1 MKKLSLFVI
10 PLGVMCS
17 GITLAPAEMQEA
29 KVDLR
34 YLAGNVS
41 SLKLE
46 APADLSFAGMPV
58 PLNIDQVK
66 RKLNRELKRHQY
78 YYAGNLLIHKRAARY
93 RETFQRILREYQV
106 PEDFFYLAIA
116 ESNLSN
122 ATSPVGAKGF
132 WQFMTPTARAYGLEV
147 SATVDE
153 RYHPEKAAHAAARY
167 LSDAFERFGD
177 WTLVAASYNMGQYG
191 LHRQV
196 RNQDECN
203 YYQLNLNQETSR
215 YMYRILTY
223 KVILEQPQRFG
234 LRLTDAELYAP
245 ITYRSV
251 WINRSIADLES
262 FAREQGTTYRQ
273 LKQLNPWLMAR
284 RLDAKPGKSYEV
296 RIPVT
301 REYIASELEVESF
314 QIDLPEE
321 TAPQGDSIMQPLQ
334 MEMVDDLDMDSLE
347 VMPELELVVDDQV

>member
-17 GITLAPAEMQEA
+17 GITLTPTHPSEPQ
-29 KVDLR
+29 VDLR
-34 YLAGNVS
+34 HLAGQMT
-41 SLKLE
+41 SLQLE
-46 APADLSFAGMPV
+46 APADLSFAGIPV
-58 PLNIDQVK
+58 PLELPYVKQKLDQ
-66 RKLNRELKRHQY
+66 ELKRHQY
-78 YYAGNLLIHKRAARY
+78 YYTGNLLIHKRAARY

-132 WQFMTPTARAYGLEV
+132 WQFMKPTARAYGLEV
-147 SATVDE
+147 SASVDE
-153 RYHPEKAAHAAARY
+153 RYHPEKAAHAAAHY
-167 LSDAFERFGD
+167 FLDAFERFGD

-203 YYQLNLNQETSR
+203 YYNLRLNQETSQ

-234 LRLTDAELYAP
+234 LRISNAELYAP

-251 WINRSIADLES
+251 WVSRSIPNLKT
-262 FAREQGTTYRQ
+262 FAREHGTTYRR
-273 LKQLNPWLMAR
+273 LKQLNPWLVAS
-284 RLDAKPGKSYEV
+284 RLEVKPGKSYEI

-301 REYIASELEVESF
+301 REYIAAELEVDHY
-314 QIDLPEE
+314 QIDMPAVEFPE
-321 TAPQGDSIMQPLQ
+321 GDSILQPMQ
-334 MEMVDDLDMDSLE
+334 MVDDLDVDSLE
-347 VMPELELVVDDQV
+347 VVPELELLVNDQV

>member
-17 GITLAPAEMQEA
+17 GITLAPTETQNT

-34 YLAGNVS
+34 YLAGNMN
-41 SLKLE
+41 SLRLE

-58 PLNIDQVK
+58 PLQIEQVK
-66 RKLNRELKRHQY
+66 RKLDRELKRHQY

-132 WQFMTPTARAYGLEV
+132 WQFMAPTARAYGLEV

-191 LHRQV
+191 LHRQI

-203 YYQLNLNQETSR
+203 YYQLDLNQETSR

-223 KVILEQPQRFG
+223 KVLLEQPQRFG
-234 LRLTDAELYAP
+234 LRLASAELYDP
-245 ITYRSV
+245 IGYRSL
-251 WINRSIADLES
+251 WISRSITDLQT
-262 FAREQGTTYRQ
+262 FAREHGTTYRQ
-273 LKQLNPWLMAR
+273 LKQLNPWLTAK
-284 RLDAKPGKSYEV
+284 RLDAKPGKSYEI
-296 RIPVT
+296 RIPLT
-301 REYIASELEVESF
+301 GDYIASELEVESF
-314 QIDLPEE
+314 QIHLPEVE
-321 TAPQGDSIMQPLQ
+321 APEGDSILQPIQ
-334 MEMVDDLDMDSLE
+334 MADDLEIDSLE
-347 VMPELELVVDDQV
+347 IAPELELSVNDQV